1 VGFLAEEDPRKIGR
15 PAGRVIAGLFT
26 PFPFLPPRRGMNIF
40 SYRVR
45 FTKTGKMRFLSHHD
59 LMRLFERA
67 LRRTGLPL
75 RMTEGY
81 NPHPVLAF
89 PTALG
94 LGIESLD
101 EILEFELTSWTSP
114 KQLEKLLGEQLPEG
128 VSVASAEA
136 FDRKQRC
143 FVNYV
148 EYEASVAGQLE
159 GIEER
164 IRAFLALKE
173 CPVERVSDKGSKTV
187 EIRQY
192 VMALDAEKDMLF
204 LRIRITDQGTAK
216 PEEVLRS
223 VGVKIDEGVRLKK
236 TYTELAVRS

>member
-1 VGFLAEEDPRKIGR
+1 
-15 PAGRVIAGLFT
+15 
-26 PFPFLPPRRGMNIF
+26 MNIF

-81 NPHPVLAF
+81 NPHPILAF

-94 LGIESLD
+94 LGIESVD
-101 EILEFELTSWTSP
+101 EILEFELSSWTSP
-114 KQLEKLLGEQLPEG
+114 KQLERLLGEQLPEG
-128 VSVASAEA
+128 IGVASAEA
-136 FDRKQRC
+136 FDRKQRSYVH
-143 FVNYV
+143 FV
-148 EYEASVAGQLE
+148 EYEASCPGQAPGLAD
-159 GIEER
+159 R
-164 IRAFLALKE
+164 IPAFLALKE

-192 VMALDAEKDMLF
+192 VMALDAEEDTIY

-216 PEEVLRS
+216 PEEVLKSIGLR
-223 VGVKIDEGVRLKK
+223 VDETVRLKK
-236 TYTELAVRS
+236 TFTELAVRP

>member
-1 VGFLAEEDPRKIGR
+1 
-15 PAGRVIAGLFT
+15 
-26 PFPFLPPRRGMNIF
+26 MNIF

-81 NPHPVLAF
+81 NPHPVIAF

-101 EILEFELTSWTSP
+101 EILEFELTSWTAPRSIE
-114 KQLEKLLGEQLPEG
+114 KQLGEQLPEG
-128 VSVASAEA
+128 VTVAAAEA
-136 FDRKQRC
+136 FDRKQRSY
-143 FVNYV
+143 VNFV
-148 EYEASVAGQLE
+148 EYEADCPGQGE
-159 GIEER
+159 GVGDR

-192 VMALDAEKDMLF
+192 VMALEAESERIY

-216 PEEVLRS
+216 PEEVLRA
-223 VGVKIDEGVRLKK
+223 VGLKVDETVRLKK
-236 TYTELAVRS
+236 TYTEVAVRA

>member
-1 VGFLAEEDPRKIGR
+1 
-15 PAGRVIAGLFT
+15 
-26 PFPFLPPRRGMNIF
+26 MNIF

-81 NPHPVLAF
+81 NPHPVIAF

-101 EILEFELTSWTSP
+101 EILEFELSSWTAP
-114 KQLEKLLGEQLPEG
+114 RNIEKQLGEQLPEG
-128 VSVASAEA
+128 VTVASAEA
-136 FDRKQRC
+136 FDRKQRSY
-143 FVNYV
+143 VNYV
-148 EYEASVAGQLE
+148 EYEADCPGQGE
-159 GIEER
+159 GTADR
-164 IRAFLALKE
+164 IRAYLALKE

-187 EIRQY
+187 EIRRY
-192 VMALDAEKDMLF
+192 VLAAEREGERVF
-204 LRIRITDQGTAK
+204 LRVRVTDQGTAK
-216 PEEVLRS
+216 PEEVLRAC
-223 VGVKIDEGVRLKK
+223 GVRVDGGVRIRK
-236 TYTELAVRS
+236 TYTEVAARP

>member
-1 VGFLAEEDPRKIGR
+1 
-15 PAGRVIAGLFT
+15 
-26 PFPFLPPRRGMNIF
+26 MNIF

-81 NPHPVLAF
+81 NPHPVIAF

-114 KQLEKLLGEQLPEG
+114 KGIEKQLGEQLPEG
-128 VSVASAEA
+128 ITVAAAEA
-136 FDRKQRC
+136 FDRKQRS
-143 FVNYV
+143 FVNFV
-148 EYEASVAGQLE
+148 EYEAECPGLAPGVDD
-159 GIEER
+159 R

-192 VMALDAEKDMLF
+192 VMALDAEKDRIY

-223 VGVKIDEGVRLKK
+223 IGLKVDETVRLRK
-236 TYTELAVRS
+236 TYTEVAVRT

>member
-1 VGFLAEEDPRKIGR
+1 
-15 PAGRVIAGLFT
+15 
-26 PFPFLPPRRGMNIF
+26 MNIF

-45 FTKTGKMRFLSHHD
+45 FTKTGRMRFLSHHD

-67 LRRTGLPL
+67 LRRTGLEL

-81 NPHPVLAF
+81 NPHPVIAF

-101 EILEFELTSWTSP
+101 EILEFELTRWTAP
-114 KQLEKLLGEQLPEG
+114 KQIEKLLGEQLPEG
-128 VSVASAEA
+128 VGIASAEA

-143 FVNYV
+143 AVSYV
-148 EYEASVAGQLE
+148 EYEAAVPGQGE
-159 GIEER
+159 GLPAR
-164 IRAFLALKE
+164 IQAFLALKE

-192 VMALDAEKDMLF
+192 VMALEAEGEVVY

-223 VGVKIDEGVRLKK
+223 VGLKIDEQVRIKK
-236 TYTELAVRS
+236 TYTEMAVRT

>member
-1 VGFLAEEDPRKIGR
+1 
-15 PAGRVIAGLFT
+15 
-26 PFPFLPPRRGMNIF
+26 MNIF

-81 NPHPVLAF
+81 NPHPVIAF

-101 EILEFELTSWTSP
+101 EILEFELSSWTAPRSIE
-114 KQLEKLLGEQLPEG
+114 KQLGEQLPEG
-128 VSVASAEA
+128 VTVASAEA
-136 FDRKQRC
+136 FDRKQRSY
-143 FVNYV
+143 VNYV
-148 EYEASVAGQLE
+148 EYEAECPGQGE
-159 GIEER
+159 GVPDR
-164 IRAFLALKE
+164 IRTFLALKE

-192 VMALDAEKDMLF
+192 VMALEAESERIY

-216 PEEVLRS
+216 PEEVLRA
-223 VGVKIDEGVRLKK
+223 VGLRVDENVRLRK
-236 TYTELAVRS
+236 TYTEVAVRA

>member
-1 VGFLAEEDPRKIGR
+1 
-15 PAGRVIAGLFT
+15 
-26 PFPFLPPRRGMNIF
+26 MNIF

-45 FTKTGKMRFLSHHD
+45 FTKTGRMRFLSHHD

-67 LRRTGLPL
+67 LRRTGLEL

-81 NPHPVLAF
+81 NPHPVIAF

-101 EILEFELTSWTSP
+101 EVLEFELTRWTAP
-114 KQLEKLLGEQLPEG
+114 KQIEKLLGEQLPEG
-128 VSVASAEA
+128 VGIASAEA
-136 FDRKQRC
+136 FDRKQRLA
-143 FVNYV
+143 VSYV
-148 EYEASVAGQLE
+148 EYEATCPGQAE
-159 GIEER
+159 GLVPR
-164 IRAFLALKE
+164 IQAFLALKE

-192 VMALDAEKDMLF
+192 VMALEAEGELVY

-223 VGVKIDEGVRLKK
+223 VGLKTDGTIRIRK
-236 TYTELAVRS
+236 TYTEMAVRA

>member
-1 VGFLAEEDPRKIGR
+1 
-15 PAGRVIAGLFT
+15 
-26 PFPFLPPRRGMNIF
+26 MNIF

-45 FTKTGKMRFLSHHD
+45 FTKTGRMRFLSHHD

-67 LRRTGLPL
+67 LRRTGLEL

-101 EILEFELTSWTSP
+101 EILEFELTRWAAP
-114 KQLEKLLGEQLPEG
+114 KQVEKLLGEQLPEG
-128 VSVASAEA
+128 MSVASVEA
-136 FDRKQRC
+136 FDRKQRSYVS
-143 FVNYV
+143 FV
-148 EYEASVAGQLE
+148 EFEASCPGQAE
-159 GIEER
+159 GLADR
-164 IRAFLALKE
+164 VRAFLALKE
-173 CPVERVSDKGSKTV
+173 CPVERTSDKGSKTV

-192 VMALDAEKDMLF
+192 AMAVEAEGETVY

-223 VGVKIDEGVRLKK
+223 VGVRVDETVRVRK
-236 TYTELAVRS
+236 TYTEVAVRP

>member
-1 VGFLAEEDPRKIGR
+1 
-15 PAGRVIAGLFT
+15 
-26 PFPFLPPRRGMNIF
+26 MNIF

-45 FTKTGKMRFLSHHD
+45 FTKTGRMRFLSHHD

-81 NPHPVLAF
+81 NPHPVIAF

-114 KQLEKLLGEQLPEG
+114 KGIEKVLGEQLPEG
-128 VSVASAEA
+128 VAVASAEA
-136 FDRKQRC
+136 FDRKQRS
-143 FVNYV
+143 FVNFV
-148 EYEASVAGQLE
+148 EYQASCPGQLE
-159 GIEER
+159 GVLDR

-192 VMALDAEKDMLF
+192 VMALDVENDQLY

-223 VGVKIDEGVRLKK
+223 VGIKVDENVRLKK
-236 TYTELAVRS
+236 TYTEVAVRT